1 MYQHVRR
8 PPDGGGGPSSLMEVA
23 AEASLT
29 KTAPATE
36 AANRLSIDLRPC
48 TALLLSSLCCCDRTA
63 SIAGFTDALL
73 LLLLDKFIPLT
84 TELSTIAPQSPA
96 IATAFAIAA
105 IGCTNLSYDTKFAN
119 SLLRNVDTKQ
129 NGNGGL
135 RCTMGENI
143 HKWNTFS
150 LVGQMGL
157 SGSSQ
162 DKSFAVSGPANQGLR
177 LPNHKGTPSAC
188 LIQLGLP

>member
-1 MYQHVRR
+1 
-8 PPDGGGGPSSLMEVA
+8 MEVA
-23 AEASLT
+23 ADASLT

-48 TALLLSSLCCCDRTA
+48 TALLLSALCCCDRAA

-73 LLLLDKFIPLT
+73 LLLLLDKFIPLT
-84 TELSTIAPQSPA
+84 RELSTIAPHSPA

-129 NGNGGL
+129 NGDGGL
-135 RCTMGENI
+135 RYTKGENI
-143 HKWNTFS
+143 HKWNTFF

-162 DKSFAVSGPANQGLR
+162 DKSFAVSGPANQG
-177 LPNHKGTPSAC
+177 
-188 LIQLGLP
+188 

>member
-1 MYQHVRR
+1 
-8 PPDGGGGPSSLMEVA
+8 LMEVA
-23 AEASLT
+23 ADASLT

-48 TALLLSSLCCCDRTA
+48 TALLLSSLCCCDRAA

-84 TELSTIAPQSPA
+84 RELSTIAPQSPA

-119 SLLRNVDTKQ
+119 SLLRNNVDTKQ
-129 NGNGGL
+129 NGDGGL
-135 RCTMGENI
+135 RYTKGEKI
-143 HKWNTFS
+143 HKWNTFF

-162 DKSFAVSGPANQGLR
+162 DKSFCGQWAGQSGLASAQSQGDPIR
-177 LPNHKGTPSAC
+177 LSNPTRPT
-188 LIQLGLP
+188 LIS